1 MEITRGAKDAD
12 KRLGEKKA
20 WQKAL
25 EMHGERKGTGKM
37 TLYKSTA

>member
-20 WQKAL
+20 RQKAL
-25 EMHGERKGTGKM
+25 ERHGKGTGKM
-37 TLYKSTA
+37 SLYKSTA